1 MNALSWV
8 IGTAVLWVLKSIGTI
23 PLAKLL
29 FNSFGN
35 PEPAPPPPVESQM
48 PPSEDVAISQAAS
61 RRVQIPTIYYIMADV
76 AVMGIGGFLLGL
88 ISNSFFIGISLRAR
102 DWPGMLVF
110 IAASLIGSLF

>member
-8 IGTAVLWVLKSIGTI
+8 IGTAVLWVLKTIGTI

-35 PEPAPPPPVESQM
+35 PEPAPPMESQM
-48 PPSEDVAISQAAS
+48 PPSEDVAIPQAAS

-102 DWPGMLVF
+102 DWPGMLTF
-110 IAASLIGSLF
+110 IAASFIGSLF